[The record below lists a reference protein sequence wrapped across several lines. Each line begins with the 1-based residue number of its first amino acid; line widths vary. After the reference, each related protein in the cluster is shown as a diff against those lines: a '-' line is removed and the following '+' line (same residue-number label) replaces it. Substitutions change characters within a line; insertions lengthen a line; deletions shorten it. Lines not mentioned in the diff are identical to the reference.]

1 MSHLIQSIED
11 LIGQLAM
18 FEKSVRSLKT
28 ASASRGYHT
37 ERRQRLSTRLCF
49 RSQRSLSKDKI
60 IDHPTGD
67 TCREKN
73 LPRDSPA
80 RGAWGKECFH
90 RTALAACSSLHDP
103 GISLAEVLAWR
114 FLLRRWMASL
124 LFELISPSQRFIGFG
139 SFLCHVQ
146 SFPQTKPDYHAR
158 GFQTAPLPEL
168 S

>member
-67 TCREKN
+67 TAAKRTSPETPRHGVHGEK
-73 LPRDSPA
+73 DVFIA
-80 RGAWGKECFH
+80 R
-90 RTALAACSSLHDP
+90 L
-103 GISLAEVLAWR
+103 
-114 FLLRRWMASL
+114 
-124 LFELISPSQRFIGFG
+124 
-139 SFLCHVQ
+139 
-146 SFPQTKPDYHAR
+146 
-158 GFQTAPLPEL
+158 
-168 S
+168 

>member
-1 MSHLIQSIED
+1 MSHLIQSIRPDRTACHVREERKKLED
-11 LIGQLAM
+11 SVGESWVSHREEAKAFYKTLLPISAKLEQGQNH
-18 FEKSVRSLKT
+18 RPPD
-28 ASASRGYHT
+28 
-37 ERRQRLSTRLCF
+37 RRYR
-49 RSQRSLSKDKI
+49 
-60 IDHPTGD
+60 
-67 TCREKN
+67 REKN

-80 RGAWGKECFH
+80 RGAWGKGCLH